1 VLMDDDRVPEMKIVL
16 DDCIVRAGA
25 EKSSEALWSL
35 QAGEV
40 TFVSQSVCLSRKI
53 SVLSLS

>member
-1 VLMDDDRVPEMKIVL
+1 MDDDRVPEMKIVL